1 MTNRRE
7 APGGNLLDRQAGH
20 PEHSRFPMNPNEAPQ
35 ATVKLRGDVLA
46 KEVKLTVGEAA
57 ERLAAAGTPP
67 KMAVILASED
77 PASVTYA
84 EAKKKAAA
92 ALGIEVEIHHLGM
105 RTTQAEL
112 LAICR
117 ALSADGTVHGILLEL
132 PLAAGLDADE
142 ALGEIAPE
150 KDIDGLT
157 PYNLGL
163 ISAGKEADALT
174 SATAQACILLAETQ
188 GPLSG
193 KRVALIGRGRTV
205 GRPLMGMLVNRHA
218 TVTVCHTRTRD
229 LKAAIADCEVVMV
242 AIGKARRITGA
253 ELGAGQ
259 VVIDAGINY
268 LDGKL
273 VGDVDAASV
282 EGVAAALT
290 PVPGGVGPLT
300 SALIFQNLIR
310 AAERS
315 VRSHHGGV

>member
-1 MTNRRE
+1 M
-7 APGGNLLDRQAGH
+7 
-20 PEHSRFPMNPNEAPQ
+20 
-35 ATVKLRGDVLA
+35 KLRGDVLA
-46 KEVKLTVGEAA
+46 KSVKQSVAEAA
-57 ERLAAAGTPP
+57 AQLSAAGVPP
-67 KMAVILASED
+67 KMAVVLASED

-84 EAKKKAAA
+84 ETKKKGAA
-92 ALGIEVEIHHLGM
+92 ALGIEVEIHNLGSG
-105 RTTQAEL
+105 TTQGQL
-112 LAICR
+112 LER
-117 ALSADGTVHGILLEL
+117 LRSLSADSSVHGILLEL
-132 PLAAGLDADE
+132 PLAPGLGADA
-142 ALGEIAPE
+142 ALDEIAPA

-163 ISAGKEADALT
+163 VSVGREEEALT

-188 GPLSG
+188 GALAG

-205 GRPLMGMLVNRHA
+205 GRPLIGMLINRHA

-229 LKAAIADCEVVMV
+229 LKAAIADCEIVMV
-242 AIGKARRITGA
+242 AIGKARQITGA
-253 ELGAGQ
+253 HLTPGQ

-273 VGDVDAASV
+273 TGDVDAASI

-310 AAERS
+310 AARKS
-315 VRSHHGGV
+315 RPDLHFP